1 MNLNS
6 GINCETKQWIH
17 RFSEEMIGEGRKKII
32 FSTSFLFFIPV
43 NYKDNT
49 EFQFK
54 KATTKHEK
62 LRKQIAF

>member
-1 MNLNS
+1 
-6 GINCETKQWIH
+6 
-17 RFSEEMIGEGRKKII
+17 MIGEERKKII

-49 EFQFK
+49 EFQLK

-62 LRKQIAF
+62 LRKQIAFLNIFQQELQTYFL